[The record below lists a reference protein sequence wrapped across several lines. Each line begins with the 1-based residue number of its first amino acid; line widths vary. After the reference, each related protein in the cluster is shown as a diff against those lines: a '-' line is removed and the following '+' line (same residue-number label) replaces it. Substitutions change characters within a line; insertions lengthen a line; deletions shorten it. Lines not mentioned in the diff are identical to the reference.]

1 MWEIRF
7 RDKVV
12 AKQIGRC
19 MHNVSL
25 QAPYELFG
33 FDFGKVNLEDFFYWL
48 VLDLGLSQDTT
59 EDDITARAK
68 ESIFR
73 IKTESGYTVN
83 FLY

>member
-7 RDKVV
+7 RNKVV

-19 MHNVSL
+19 MHNISL

-33 FDFGKVNLEDFFYWL
+33 FDFGKVSLEDFFYWL

-59 EDDITARAK
+59 EDDIVEKARD
-68 ESIFR
+68 SIFG
-73 IKTESGYTVN
+73 IKTESGYIVN